1 MVSSFVQYDPDDEAL
16 DDWLY
21 VSFGVQ
27 SIKHANFLSE
37 KINFLALGCSKV
49 AIFGGDDLDP
59 IYFEVH
65 MFLDPPGPPYMSK
78 NAKMCY
84 F

>member
-1 MVSSFVQYDPDDEAL
+1 MVQVNQKIQRLKD
-16 DDWLY
+16 Y
-21 VSFGVQ
+21 VSVYSQ
-27 SIKHANFLSE
+27 SNMQMFCLKKLISQQK
-37 KINFLALGCSKV
+37 SKV